1 MVGIIPLYLY
11 SLSTIQPTEEFLE
24 TDSTIERREAHEER
38 LLDLQ
43 ANFNVLPEKFMEAV
57 KEVHM
62 PKRREHLPNKQW
74 NTRYMRS
81 TVELLPGES
90 CAPQLA
96 ERMMQKQASRSI
108 PSDRYYIL
116 LFYYYYVSFFS
127 VSFTNIFL
135 FIYFII
141 LTFMDAN
148 YTYVYIYIL

>member
-1 MVGIIPLYLY
+1 
-11 SLSTIQPTEEFLE
+11 
-24 TDSTIERREAHEER
+24 
-38 LLDLQ
+38 
-43 ANFNVLPEKFMEAV
+43 MEAV

-90 CAPQLA
+90 CAPELA

-116 LFYYYYVSFFS
+116 LLYYYYVSFFY

-135 FIYFII
+135 FIYFIY
-141 LTFMDAN
+141 F
-148 YTYVYIYIL
+148 